1 MAGERGAHRGAVLI
15 DRAQRRP
22 FVGRDRLFRCPLGWF
37 GCPAPFTEIVAPGPR
52 RRAPR
57 GLARYSQASSVAGFE
72 FAMAKVAEPAPAAAG
87 YEECAPVTAT
97 T

>member
-1 MAGERGAHRGAVLI
+1 MPGECGAHRGAVLI

-22 FVGRDRLFRCPLGWF
+22 FAGRDRLFRCPLGWF

-57 GLARYSQASSVAGFE
+57 GLTRYPQASSVAGFE
-72 FAMAKVAEPAPAAAG
+72 LAMAKVVEPAPAAAG
-87 YEECAPVTAT
+87 YTDARPVTAT